1 MNWKNIV
8 SELSEMGVTQ
18 HQIAAACGV
27 SQAAI
32 SDLKV
37 GNVQEPRYAFGSAL
51 VALHTKHSR
60 RRVKQ
65 VSATTTTAD

>member
-1 MNWKNIV
+1 MNWKSIV

-51 VALHTKHSR
+51 LALHAKYAKR
-60 RRVKQ
+60 KARKEIE
-65 VSATTTTAD
+65 AA